1 MAKSLARVLLTL
13 VAAVASWMPARAFNL
28 APPGSPCM
36 VPGHACVPPCA
47 ATLPLRP
54 RKALR
59 DRAARMAAADGE
71 FEPLPP
77 RLSTVKV
84 SSPSAEEGVQLG
96 IREWPG
102 FLKKTADFEEE
113 VEAGATRYIMDGL
126 GTCTPEGEAPITLEP
141 GTLLECTSSTTLSY
155 AIYDSAGQYPIK
167 GNPQNYP
174 LIIVTP
180 DVQGAPWLL
189 ASGLAFLGGL
199 ALLVANASDTGSKQ
213 QAKRAR
219 PGTDDEDE
227 E

>member
-1 MAKSLARVLLTL
+1 M
-13 VAAVASWMPARAFNL
+13 
-28 APPGSPCM
+28 
-36 VPGHACVPPCA
+36 
-47 ATLPLRP
+47 LPLRP
-54 RKALR
+54 RKTLR

-71 FEPLPP
+71 NESPP
-77 RLSTVKV
+77 HRPSTVKV

-102 FLKKTADFEEE
+102 FLRKTADFEEE

-141 GTLLECTSSTTLSY
+141 GTLLECTTSTTLSY